1 MLFFGGQA
9 EQIEW
14 KLFVQVRLSA
24 ISNGLQH
31 KVQEI
36 RRYQFNRMSKLVRQ
50 MHSHSVGLLAKV
62 PTNVIDVQD

>member
-1 MLFFGGQA
+1 MSAFFGGQA

-31 KVQEI
+31 KVQEVEK
-36 RRYQFNRMSKLVRQ
+36 YHFN
-50 MHSHSVGLLAKV
+50 
-62 PTNVIDVQD
+62 